1 MKNEPLGFR
10 PVTMRPGESAERLA
24 EQHLRAQGF
33 KLCARNYRSPFG
45 EIDLIMRDGDTLVFI
60 EVRQRRN
67 PHFGSGADS
76 VDHHK
81 QRRLQRTA
89 EHYLQRQRHI
99 PACRFDV
106 VSLDGAGDI
115 HWIPGAFDAV

>member
-1 MKNEPLGFR
+1 MGTR

-24 EQHLRAQGF
+24 EDYLRAKGL
-33 KLCARNYRSPFG
+33 KLRERNYRSPFG
-45 EIDLIMRDGDTLVFI
+45 EIDLIMQDGEMLIFI

-67 PHFGSGADS
+67 PHFGTGADS
-76 VDHHK
+76 IDQRK
-81 QRRLQRTA
+81 QMRLQRTA
-89 EHYLQRQRHI
+89 EHYLQRQRRV

-106 VSLDGAGDI
+106 VSLNATGDI